1 MDGQLLTQRRECCS
15 RWMSFQSAQCSSLRL
30 DTPTAKASAW
40 DSAFPVEL
48 EPALYVLTEGCIVA
62 WRTLLHCAFQ
72 NCCWAPNS
80 KNACRLLNKAFS
92 SLPPGRGALVRGDTS
107 GRSWFI
113 YCNPMHSTQV
123 ADLHSHLP
131 KNNVKV
137 SPSTAAALAPGTS
150 AWQIA
155 RCIRLSFIPGS
166 FLFSY
171 QHHTFSDLTTLP
183 TPLRARRKSNVRCHH
198 FLAFLSLLIP
208 LNRAFVPTTSSP
220 AKVTSSTLPTPTHI
234 SWTSCYLTSQQH
246 LSQVIPVF
254 FFPPPIEV

>member
-30 DTPTAKASAW
+30 DNPTAKASAW

-92 SLPPGRGALVRGDTS
+92 SLPPGWGALVRGDTS

-123 ADLHSHLP
+123 AGLHSHLP

-171 QHHTFSDLTTLP
+171 QHHTFSCCSISCCARGVEISDSNGVFVCFFLQSLSVFVSRVLQLWCLNVHTHSRLLCLGDFP
-183 TPLRARRKSNVRCHH
+183 GGPVVKTPC
-198 FLAFLSLLIP
+198 F
-208 LNRAFVPTTSSP
+208 
-220 AKVTSSTLPTPTHI
+220 
-234 SWTSCYLTSQQH
+234 
-246 LSQVIPVF
+246 
-254 FFPPPIEV
+254 

>member
-1 MDGQLLTQRRECCS
+1 MLCEQYLS
-15 RWMSFQSAQCSSLRL
+15 ISLSCFFNW
-30 DTPTAKASAW
+30 T
-40 DSAFPVEL
+40 V
-48 EPALYVLTEGCIVA
+48 
-62 WRTLLHCAFQ
+62 
-72 NCCWAPNS
+72 NS
-80 KNACRLLNKAFS
+80 
-92 SLPPGRGALVRGDTS
+92 
-107 GRSWFI
+107 I
-113 YCNPMHSTQV
+113 
-123 ADLHSHLP
+123 
-131 KNNVKV
+131 NNHV
-137 SPSTAAALAPGTS
+137 SSTAAALAPGTS

-155 RCIRLSFIPGS
+155 RCIRLSFVPGS

-246 LSQVIPVF
+246 LNNLLYFARQIPKT
-254 FFPPPIEV
+254 